1 MIRENIK
8 NLTSIW
14 KTVGQYTNSY
24 RAGPAFDSCAITT
37 SDWPNR
43 LWFHDAIT
51 IETLRLAKEQIATA
65 PTPLIVPVWDIYQ
78 SQANIL
84 LVDAGFVKLTEQTGM
99 FSRLTRTYEVTDGFR
114 IEQVATPE
122 QAMRWEVLFKQ
133 AFGYRINS
141 ELLLPNYEFIR
152 FYTAFHN
159 ELPVGTFMLANTGA
173 EIIGIHAVGI
183 IPDRRGKGFAEQ
195 LMKYILN
202 QSIEQEFM
210 YATLQASRMGKGL
223 YLKLG
228 FEEQFVLMNYA
239 LA

>member
-1 MIRENIK
+1 MIRENIE

-24 RAGPAFDSCAITT
+24 RAGPTFDFCAITT

-51 IETLRLAKEQIATA
+51 IETLRLAMEQIATA
-65 PTPLIVPVWDIYQ
+65 PTKLVIPDWNSYQ
-78 SQANIL
+78 RQANTL

-99 FSRLTRTYEVTDGFR
+99 YSRLTQTYEVTEGFR
-114 IEQVATPE
+114 IERVATPE

-141 ELLLPNYEFIR
+141 ELLLPNYEFIH

-173 EIIGIHAVGI
+173 EIIGIHSVGI
-183 IPDRRGKGFAEQ
+183 IPDMRGKGFAEQ
-195 LMKYILN
+195 LMKHILN
-202 QSIEQEFM
+202 QAIEQEFI
-210 YATLQASRMGKGL
+210 YATLQASQMGKGL

-228 FEEQFVLMNYA
+228 FEEQFVLTNYA
-239 LA
+239 L